1 MYVFAVLNDI
11 LLEKFMMIFVKIF
24 CEKNVVKYGVMCVCE
39 CMCDVVLKF
48 MCVRVGRVTMSTGA
62 CSSLA
67 NTHTDTDTHIGIQ
80 IHTDANVY
88 RI

>member
-1 MYVFAVLNDI
+1 
-11 LLEKFMMIFVKIF
+11 
-24 CEKNVVKYGVMCVCE
+24 MCVCE

>member
-1 MYVFAVLNDI
+1 
-11 LLEKFMMIFVKIF
+11 
-24 CEKNVVKYGVMCVCE
+24 MCVCE
-39 CMCDVVLKF
+39 CVCDVVLKF

-62 CSSLA
+62 CSSIA

-88 RI
+88 RIYIDIYLHRDISCDIFLSLR